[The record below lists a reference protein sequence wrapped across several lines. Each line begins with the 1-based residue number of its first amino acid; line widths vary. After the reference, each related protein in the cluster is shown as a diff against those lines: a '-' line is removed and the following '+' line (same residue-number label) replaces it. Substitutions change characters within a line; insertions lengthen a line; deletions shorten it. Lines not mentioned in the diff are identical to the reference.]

1 MARKRQTI
9 TGEGSQPVSP
19 VKSPSKVHFAPST
32 LKRSFKSGSSV
43 SHPLVRMSLLI
54 LSVMS
59 IASVL
64 YTVAEP
70 FMDPQRAEIMNS
82 PDIWRSVFLTISR
95 VVALYIAFDLGLDG
109 MFYVRSVTS

>member
-1 MARKRQTI
+1 M
-9 TGEGSQPVSP
+9 SP
-19 VKSPSKVHFAPST
+19 VKSPSKVHFASVAPS
-32 LKRSFKSGSSV
+32 RGEGSGSGL
-43 SHPLVRMSLLI
+43 SHPLVRLSLLI

-59 IASVL
+59 ISSVL

-82 PDIWRSVFLTISR
+82 PNAWRSIFLTVSR

-109 MFYVRSVTS
+109 MFCDRSVKL